1 MCSLGKRMLNS
12 CRTGWRRKEKKA
24 SKFSIFLWPHMM
36 LFVQVSLLSKENQ
49 NSPDRTCNLQQ
60 IALNLCVSD
69 ELSPPFITSVPRQCA
84 AFQFRLSPM
93 YLFISRFHHIL
104 RFDTSFW
111 ILSLTLAE
119 GDLTSMKEI
128 TNKHPWHQFKKLLTN
143 KGQATSEAAEHV
155 SSCRYICAECTERF
169 WCMKTPRLLP
179 LRAFLHPCSAGW

>member
-1 MCSLGKRMLNS
+1 MQDRL
-12 CRTGWRRKEKKA
+12 KEERKKA

-93 YLFISRFHHIL
+93 CLFISRFHHIL
-104 RFDTSFW
+104 RFNTSFW

-128 TNKHPWHQFKKLLTN
+128 TNEHPWHQFKKLLTN